1 MAIFTLNRQ
10 IDMKRLLFL
19 IVLSAVCLYGKS
31 FGGFISSGGFQNNTA
46 FVLNDVVSGV
56 VEEKGV
62 TIYHGSLPLLWSSE
76 AAVELIS
83 DLWADDDA
91 VVSVFSV
98 DGKFAGKFRKSELDV
113 SCLEKGVYIL
123 KGVSS
128 SIKLIVP

>member
-1 MAIFTLNRQ
+1 
-10 IDMKRLLFL
+10 MKRLLFL
-19 IVLSAVCLYGKS
+19 IVFSAVCLYGKS

-62 TIYHGSLPLLWSSE
+62 TIYHGSLPLLWSS
-76 AAVELIS
+76 AAGVELIS
-83 DLWADDDA
+83 DLWADDDSI
-91 VVSVFSV
+91 VSVFSV

-113 SCLEKGVYIL
+113 SRLDKGVYIL
-123 KGVSS
+123 KGVSN